1 MKLIDKCLKHYFK
14 TFHIYKGGGTEF
26 YDRYIIDLI
35 EPYFKNINIPY
46 KILTKEEINFM
57 NRHERVRNI
66 LNVIPNVDKV
76 KKIFNELNVKN
87 IIQTYKIKRSKK
99 NSIVSNNN
107 IVNEL
112 SYVIEPNNHQQY
124 VLERIEEF
132 YNFNNIGKIVW
143 ACGLGKALLCIL
155 IVKLLKFK
163 SVVIGVPSNNLQKQI
178 KNEILKIFPN
188 KTNILSVGGDETD
201 GIK

>member
-1 MKLIDKCLKHYFK
+1 MSLSFIQ
-14 TFHIYKGGGTEF
+14 IYSKW
-26 YDRYIIDLI
+26 IIN
-35 EPYFKNINIPY
+35 YS
-46 KILTKEEINFM
+46 
-57 NRHERVRNI
+57 
-66 LNVIPNVDKV
+66 
-76 KKIFNELNVKN
+76 
-87 IIQTYKIKRSKK
+87 Q
-99 NSIVSNNN
+99 
-107 IVNEL
+107 
-112 SYVIEPNNHQQY
+112 PNNHQQY

-188 KTNILSVGGDETD
+188 KTNILFVGGDETY
-201 GIK
+201 GIKSSTDKTEIIKFLNNKKRILNLKQLS